1 MDLATKKISCH
12 TIFIFQDLMPLS
24 LLPSHQ
30 YFATFSPS
38 LDPDCIPWL
47 PLSVICPPAIGIEEP
62 NSEAAP
68 HDEES
73 SLNALLSELG
83 PEDDKDSREATL
95 PGEAVGGLVSC
106 LLVARD
112 DLDMKGG
119 LGGSK
124 QTVQLQRI
132 ASRCHCQIFYVTY
145 GGQVEAEA
153 CKTPPSILSVSH

>member
-1 MDLATKKISCH
+1 LPGCQSLLCL
-12 TIFIFQDLMPLS
+12 F

-47 PLSVICPPAIGIEEP
+47 PLSVICPPAIGTDEP

-68 HDEES
+68 HDEEL

-95 PGEAVGGLVSC
+95 PGGLVSC

-112 DLDMKGG
+112 DLDMRGG

-124 QTVQLQRI
+124 QTVQLQCI
-132 ASRCHCQIFYVTY
+132 ASHCHCQIFYVPY
-145 GGQVEAEA
+145 GRQVEAEA
-153 CKTPPSILSVSH
+153 CQTSPSILSVSLLIL

>member
-1 MDLATKKISCH
+1 
-12 TIFIFQDLMPLS
+12 MPPS

-47 PLSVICPPAIGIEEP
+47 PLSVICPPAIGTEEP
-62 NSEAAP
+62 NSEAAS
-68 HDEES
+68 HNEES

-95 PGEAVGGLVSC
+95 PGEAVGGTGQLFTGCQGRFRYERRV
-106 LLVARD
+106 
-112 DLDMKGG
+112 GG
-119 LGGSK
+119 PK